1 MCFRT
6 VSQGIKNDPRL
17 NSRESL
23 GDVDLEN
30 SVHILR
36 KIQNDCYIAALA
48 GQTRARPPRQHG
60 SAVLSACGYRR
71 NHIRVIARDDQADG
85 NLPVI

>member
-6 VSQGIKNDPRL
+6 VSQGIKYDARL

-23 GDVDLEN
+23 ADVDLEN

-36 KIQNDCYIAALA
+36 KIQYDCDIAALA

-60 SAVLSACGYRR
+60 SAILPACRYRR
-71 NHIRVIARDDQADG
+71 NHIRLIARDDQANG